1 MAADKKSEVERA
13 GWRVPV
19 VTLAPP
25 AGGSRAHSRQASSAA
40 SAADSSAGAAAAAAA
55 VEAAGGA
62 PPGKQQRRQQ
72 PGSGAAA
79 KRDNPEPASAQ
90 PEQAAANRRGGR
102 TEADI
107 MITLVK
113 AVLQCQQQNRS
124 MASCLWVTCLVPH
137 SWKAIAA
144 GKAEALQYTKAV
156 EAKGRGH
163 GMGPPHPH
171 ILRAFLQAAVE
182 DSKPK
187 HSTAAAGEQTT
198 AQQQQEQQPMQE
210 DTEAEWK
217 PTLQQFVEKMDKEKS
232 ADSVAKMVPY
242 FRIKSA
248 WADKSAAEEDK
259 KAIVTWCFGPE
270 MHNSAVPEHLLQ
282 ACTAAGGTERVGPA
296 PRGQLERLLEGWLL
310 KKIKA

>member
-1 MAADKKSEVERA
+1 MAVERDKKAETAARA
-13 GWRVPV
+13 GWRVPAS
-19 VTLAPP
+19 LAVPQ
-25 AGGSRAHSRQASSAA
+25 AGSRAHSRQSSAA
-40 SAADSSAGAAAAAAA
+40 SAADSTAGAAAAAAA
-55 VEAAGGA
+55 GAAGGGA
-62 PPGKQQRRQQ
+62 PPGKHQRKQQ

-79 KRDNPEPASAQ
+79 KRDTPEPASPAQ
-90 PEQAAANRRGGR
+90 NEQAGRRGGR

-144 GKAEALQYTKAV
+144 GKAEAMQYTKAV
-156 EAKGRGH
+156 EEKGRGH

-171 ILRAFLQAAVE
+171 ILRAFLQAAIE
-182 DSKPK
+182 DSKPQK
-187 HSTAAAGEQTT
+187 QQTT
-198 AQQQQEQQPMQE
+198 GTAQAQQQPEQQQAMQE

-217 PTLQQFVEKMDKEKS
+217 PTLQRFVEQIDKEKS
-232 ADSVAKMVPY
+232 ADAVAKLVPY

-259 KAIVTWCFGPE
+259 KAIMTWCFGPE
-270 MHNSAVPEHLLQ
+270 MHSSAVPEHLLQ
-282 ACTAAGGTERVGPA
+282 CCTAAGGTERVGPA

-310 KKIKA
+310 KKLKA